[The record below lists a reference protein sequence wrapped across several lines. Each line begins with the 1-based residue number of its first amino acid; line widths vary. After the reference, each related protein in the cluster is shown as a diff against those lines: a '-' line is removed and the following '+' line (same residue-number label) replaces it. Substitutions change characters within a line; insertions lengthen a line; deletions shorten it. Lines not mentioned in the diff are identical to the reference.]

1 MLQVDPK
8 ALRSPP
14 TAPDQPQQEVL
25 TSQDSLLAV
34 RALLRRQLPYIVLT
48 VLICVGLAA
57 AYVLTAQKKYT
68 STAVLIIDSRKTQ
81 MLQQQSS
88 PLGVDTPLD
97 SATVDSQVEVL
108 KSEKVALAVIK
119 DLDLIHNPEFVST
132 ETSWLSSIM
141 KLLFASEPATERS
154 ITRVVL
160 TQLQKNLAVKRRA
173 LSYVIELSYKSRD
186 AELSAQIANAIAE
199 AYFVDALE
207 AKYQASKRAAG
218 WLQDRMKELRAQA
231 SAADRAVADY
241 KAKNNIVDT
250 GGRLLTEQQLAETNS
265 ALTIAH
271 AQTAEAQARSDR
283 LNSILKDE
291 NRDVN
296 DLFNDIATVA
306 DSLRNDVITRLRQQY
321 LDLSA
326 READWSKR
334 YGPQHLAVVNISN
347 QMREIRKS
355 ITDELRRIG
364 ESYKSDLEIAKARE
378 SSVQAT
384 LKSTIDQSNDTSQ
397 AQIVLRDLESNAQSS
412 RALADNFLQLYML
425 SVQQQSFPMTD
436 ARLITEASPPLL
448 PSDPKTLLIIL
459 GAIIGGSLLGFGVG
473 WTRDALDQVIR
484 TRNDAE
490 ALLGISC
497 LAVTPRVDGNGEV
510 KVGGSSRPGVLDRV
524 ASWVLPPPL
533 RRMLTLTR
541 SKLAAGRGVVQA
553 AQGPRGSAPGDSL
566 EIIDNVM
573 RYVQDSP
580 FSRFTEAVRSI
591 KVAADLVFMDHK
603 SKVLGFTSALPNEG
617 KTTISASFA
626 QILALGG
633 NRVILVDA
641 DIRNPSLTRSLA
653 PSATQGLLE
662 VVLGKVDLE
671 SAILRD
677 PSTQLAFLPTVVPS
691 RISQSAEFLSSVAMS
706 KMLEGLRE
714 KFDWVIVDLSPLV
727 PVIDVR
733 STSRLIDAYV
743 LVIEWGR
750 TERDAIIQALRDA
763 PMLHDQIIGTVL
775 NKADID
781 VLNRYDSYRGNYHYN
796 SYYHRYG
803 YVD

>member
-8 ALRSPP
+8 ALRSSP
-14 TAPDQPQQEVL
+14 TAPEQPQREVL

-34 RALLRRQLPYIVLT
+34 RALIRRQLPYIVLT
-48 VLICVGLAA
+48 VLVCVTLAA
-57 AYVLTAQKKYT
+57 AYCMTAQKKYT
-68 STAVLIIDSRKTQ
+68 STAALLIDSRKTQ
-81 MLQQQSS
+81 MLNQQSSSS

-97 SATVDSQVEVL
+97 SATVDSQVEIL

-132 ETSWLSSIM
+132 ETSWLSSVM
-141 KLLFASEPATERS
+141 KLFFASEPSTERTL
-154 ITRVVL
+154 TRVVL
-160 TQLQKNLAVKRRA
+160 SQLQRNLTVKRKA

-186 AELSAQIANAIAE
+186 SELSAQIANSIAE

-207 AKYQASKRAAG
+207 AKYQASKRAAS
-218 WLQDRMKELRAQA
+218 WLQDRLKELRAQA

-265 ALTIAH
+265 ALTIAR
-271 AQTAEAQARSDR
+271 AQTAEAQARYDR
-283 LNSILKDE
+283 LSSILNDE
-291 NRDVN
+291 DRDVN
-296 DLFNDIATVA
+296 DLFKDIATVT

-334 YGPQHLAVVNISN
+334 YGVQHLAVVNIRN

-364 ESYKSDLEIAKARE
+364 ESYKSDLEIARARE
-378 SSVQAT
+378 ASVQAS
-384 LKSTIDQSNDTSQ
+384 LRSTIDQSNDTSQ
-397 AQIVLRDLESNAQSS
+397 AQIVLRDLDSNAQSA

-425 SVQQQSFPMTD
+425 SVQQQSFPQTD
-436 ARLITEASPPLL
+436 ARLITDASPPLT
-448 PSDPKTLLIIL
+448 PSDPKTMLIIFA
-459 GAIIGGSLLGFGVG
+459 AIVGGSLLGFAVG

-490 ALLGISC
+490 SLLGVSC
-497 LAVTPRVDGNGEV
+497 LAVTPKIGGQDAKGV
-510 KVGGSSRPGVLDRV
+510 KAHRPTLLGGIGGVIT
-524 ASWVLPPPL
+524 WL
-533 RRMLTLTR
+533 RG
-541 SKLAAGRGVVQA
+541 GRGEPRSGRA
-553 AQGPRGSAPGDSL
+553 ASRGPASADVTAQSGALMIAD
-566 EIIDNVM
+566 DVM

-591 KVAADLVFMDHK
+591 KVAADIAFMDHK
-603 SKVLGFTSALPNEG
+603 TRVLGFTSALPNEG

-626 QILALGG
+626 QILALAGS
-633 NRVILVDA
+633 RVVLIDA
-641 DIRNPSLTRSLA
+641 DIRNPSLSRSLA
-653 PSATQGLLE
+653 PTATQGLLE
-662 VVLGKVDLE
+662 VVLGKTDLE
-671 SAILRD
+671 SALLRD
-677 PSTQLAFLPTVVPS
+677 PTTQLAFLPTVVPD
-691 RISQSAEFLSSVAMS
+691 RIAQSSEFLASSAMA
-706 KMLEGLRE
+706 KTMEALRE
-714 KFDWVIVDLSPLV
+714 KFDWVIVDLSPLA

-750 TERDAIIQALRDA
+750 TERDTITQALRDA

-775 NKADID
+775 NKANID
-781 VLNRYDSYRGNYHYN
+781 VLNRYDVHRGNYYYN

-803 YVD
+803 YID

>member
-8 ALRSPP
+8 AVRSSPA
-14 TAPDQPQQEVL
+14 APEQRQAEVL
-25 TSQDSLLAV
+25 TSHESLLAL

-48 VLICVGLAA
+48 VLVCVGLAA
-57 AYVLTAQKKYT
+57 AYVMTAQKKYT
-68 STAVLIIDSRKTQ
+68 STAVLIIDSRKTTQ

-88 PLGVDTPLD
+88 PLGVETPLD
-97 SATVDSQVEVL
+97 SATVDSQVEIL
-108 KSEKVALAVIK
+108 KSEKVGLAVIK
-119 DLDLIHNPEFVST
+119 DLDLIHNPAFVST
-132 ETSWLSSIM
+132 ETSWLSSTM
-141 KLLFASEPATERS
+141 KLLFASGPASERS
-154 ITRVVL
+154 ITRRVL
-160 TQLQKNLAVKRRA
+160 SQLQQNLVVKRQA
-173 LSYVIELSYKSRD
+173 LSYAIEVSYRSRD
-186 AELSAQIANAIAE
+186 PELSAQIANAIAE
-199 AYFVDALE
+199 AYLVDALE
-207 AKYQASKRAAG
+207 AKYQASKRASG
-218 WLQDRMKELRAQA
+218 WLQDRMKDLRAQA
-231 SAADRAVADY
+231 SAADQAVANY

-271 AQTAEAQARSDR
+271 AQTAEAQARYDR
-283 LNSILKDE
+283 LDSILKDE
-291 NRDVN
+291 NKDVN

-326 READWSKR
+326 RESDWSKR
-334 YGPQHLAVVNISN
+334 YGARHLAVVNIRN

-378 SSVQAT
+378 NSVQAS
-384 LKSTIDQSNDTSQ
+384 LKRTIDQSNDTSQ

-412 RALADNFLQLYML
+412 RALADNFLQLHML

-436 ARLITEASPPLL
+436 ARLITEASPPLV
-448 PSDPKTLLIIL
+448 PSEPKAMLIIL

-490 ALLGISC
+490 SLLGVSC
-497 LAVTPRVDGNGEV
+497 LAVTPRVDGNGEI
-510 KVGGSSRPGVLDRV
+510 KVGGSSRPGVLGTV
-524 ASWVLPPPL
+524 GSWVLPPPL
-533 RRMLTLTR
+533 RRMLLTP
-541 SKLAAGRGVVQA
+541 GRK
-553 AQGPRGSAPGDSL
+553 
-566 EIIDNVM
+566 EKIIDNVM
-573 RYVQDSP
+573 RHVQDSP

-591 KVAADLVFMDHK
+591 KVTADIIFMDQR

-617 KTTISASFA
+617 KTTISSSFA

-633 NRVILVDA
+633 NKVILVDA

-653 PSATQGLLE
+653 PSATHGLVE
-662 VVLGKVDLE
+662 AVLGQADLE
-671 SAILRD
+671 SVILRD
-677 PSTQLAFLPTVVPS
+677 PSTHLAFLPTVALS
-691 RISQSAEFLSSVAMS
+691 RISQSAEFLSSAAMA
-706 KMLEGLRE
+706 KMIEGLRE
-714 KFDWVIVDLSPLV
+714 RFDWIVLDLSPLV

-733 STSRLIDAYV
+733 STTRLIDAYV

-750 TERDAIIQALRDA
+750 TERDAITEALRDA

-796 SYYHRYG
+796 SYYHR
-803 YVD
+803 

>member
-14 TAPDQPQQEVL
+14 TAPEQPDTR

-34 RALLRRQLPYIVLT
+34 RALLRRQMPYIILT
-48 VLICVGLAA
+48 MLVCVGLAA
-57 AYVLTAQKKYT
+57 AYCMTSQKKYT
-68 STAVLIIDSRKTQ
+68 STAALIIDSRKTQ

-97 SATVDSQVEVL
+97 SATVDSQVEIL
-108 KSEKVALAVIK
+108 KSEKVGLAVIK

-132 ETSWLSSIM
+132 ETSLLSSIM
-141 KLLFASEPATERS
+141 QLLFVSEPASERS

-160 TQLQKNLAVKRRA
+160 AQLQRNLAVKRRA

-186 AELSAQIANAIAE
+186 PELSAQIANGIAE

-271 AQTAEAQARSDR
+271 AQTAEAQARYDR

-291 NRDVN
+291 NKDVS
-296 DLFNDIATVA
+296 DLFNDIATVT

-334 YGPQHLAVVNISN
+334 YGAQHLAVVNIRN

-378 SSVQAT
+378 NSVQAS

-397 AQIVLRDLESNAQSS
+397 AQIVLRDLDSNAQSA

-436 ARLITEASPPLL
+436 ARLITEASPPLR
-448 PSDPKTLLIIL
+448 PSDPKTFLIVL
-459 GAIIGGSLLGFGVG
+459 GAIIGGSMLGFAVG

-484 TRNDAE
+484 TRNDVE
-490 ALLGISC
+490 SLLGVSC
-497 LAVTPRVDGNGEV
+497 LAVTPMIDGSGEA
-510 KVGGSSRPGVLDRV
+510 KAGGSSRPGVLGTV
-524 ASWVLPPPL
+524 AAWALPAPL
-533 RRMLTLTR
+533 RRMLGSSR
-541 SKLAAGRGVVQA
+541 KLASRRHGVVPA
-553 AQGPRGSAPGDSL
+553 VREGAPADSL
-566 EIIDNVM
+566 AIADNVM
-573 RYVQDSP
+573 RYVQDAP

-591 KVAADLVFMDHK
+591 KVAADVVFMDHT

-633 NRVILVDA
+633 NKVILVDA
-641 DIRNPSLTRSLA
+641 DIRNPSLTQSLA

-677 PSTQLAFLPTVVPS
+677 PSTQLAFLPTVVSS
-691 RISQSAEFLSSVAMS
+691 RVAQSAEFLSSAAMA
-706 KMLEGLRE
+706 KTIEALRE
-714 KFDWVIVDLSPLV
+714 KFDWIIVDLSPLV

-733 STSRLIDAYV
+733 STSRLVDAYV

-750 TERDAIIQALRDA
+750 TQSGAITQALRDA

-781 VLNRYDSYRGNYHYN
+781 VLNRYDSNRGNYYYN
-796 SYYHRYG
+796 SHYHRYG
-803 YVD
+803 YID

>member
-1 MLQVDPK
+1 MLQIDPK
-8 ALRSPP
+8 VLRSSP
-14 TAPDQPQQEVL
+14 TAPDQQHHTELQ
-25 TSQDSLLAV
+25 TSQDSLLAL

-48 VLICVGLAA
+48 VIVCVGLAA
-57 AYVLTAQKKYT
+57 AYVMTAQKKYT

-81 MLQQQSS
+81 MLQQQAS
-88 PLGVDTPLD
+88 PMGVDTPLD
-97 SATVDSQVEVL
+97 SATVDSQVEIL
-108 KSEKVALAVIK
+108 KSEKVALSVIK
-119 DLDLIHNPEFVST
+119 DLDLIHNPEFVSKD
-132 ETSWLSSIM
+132 SGWLSSLL
-141 KLLFASEPATERS
+141 KLMFSSEPSSDRS
-154 ITRVVL
+154 VTRMVL
-160 TQLQKNLAVKRRA
+160 GTVQKSLTIKRRA
-173 LSYVIELSYKSRD
+173 LSYVIEVSYKSRD
-186 AELSAQIANAIAE
+186 PELSAQIANAIAE

-207 AKYQASKRAAG
+207 AKYQASKRAAS

-265 ALTIAH
+265 ALTIAR
-271 AQTAEAQARSDR
+271 AQTAEAQARYDR

-291 NRDVN
+291 NKDVS
-296 DLFNDIATVA
+296 DLFNDIATVT

-321 LDLSA
+321 LDLAA
-326 READWSKR
+326 RESDWSKR

-347 QMREIRKS
+347 QMREIRRS

-378 SSVQAT
+378 ASVQSS
-384 LKSTIDQSNDTSQ
+384 LKTTIDQSNDTSQ

-448 PSDPKTLLIIL
+448 PSDPKTLLIVL

-484 TRNDAE
+484 TRSDAE
-490 ALLGISC
+490 TLLGVSC
-497 LAVTPRVDGNGEV
+497 LAVTPRIGAGAAKSDTPSRFGWLGTVFRPMIPQSMRGIGGDGNRRARD
-510 KVGGSSRPGVLDRV
+510 GSL
-524 ASWVLPPPL
+524 L
-533 RRMLTLTR
+533 R
-541 SKLAAGRGVVQA
+541 SPDAAGASGE
-553 AQGPRGSAPGDSL
+553 L
-566 EIIDNVM
+566 EIVDNVM

-591 KVAADLVFMDHK
+591 KVAADIVFMDHK
-603 SKVLGFTSALPNEG
+603 TKVLGFTSALPNEG

-633 NRVILVDA
+633 NKVVLVDA

-653 PSATQGLLE
+653 PDAKQGLLE
-662 VVLGKVDLE
+662 VVLGKADLD
-671 SAILRD
+671 AVILKD
-677 PSTQLAFLPTVVPS
+677 PATQLSFLPTVVPT
-691 RISQSAEFLSSVAMS
+691 RIAQSSEFLSSSAMA
-706 KMLEGLRE
+706 KTIERLRE
-714 KFDWVIVDLSPLV
+714 QFDWVVVDLSPLV

-750 TERDAIIQALRDA
+750 TDRDTVLQAIKDA

-775 NKADID
+775 NKADTD
-781 VLNRYDSYRGNYHYN
+781 VLNRYDSYRGNYYYK